1 MTTYEVDVVTTLT
14 LTADSSWDAQRIAE
28 EFTQA
33 SLDAM
38 DNQDTGTVTT
48 AEFGLS
54 TVTVVT

>member
-38 DNQDTGTVTT
+38 DNQDIGTVTT